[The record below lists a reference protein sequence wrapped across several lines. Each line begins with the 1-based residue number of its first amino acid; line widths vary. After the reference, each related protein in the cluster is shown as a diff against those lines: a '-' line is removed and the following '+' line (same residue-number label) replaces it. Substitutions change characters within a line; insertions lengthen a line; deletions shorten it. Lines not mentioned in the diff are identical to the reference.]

1 MSILFVALVF
11 GLMGALSVASLV
23 IIISRVLGG
32 SRHKQV
38 TRLLAEY
45 GAIRGAGE
53 TADLEAI
60 GSSGTANTLVNRFRR
75 MIANNLIAAGVKYTI
90 DNYIAFSMLV
100 GAGAGFAAF
109 IATSA
114 LLVSSLAGL
123 VAAVVIPHIYLKAL
137 GHRRSLKFAEEL
149 PTLLQVLA
157 SSLRAGLSFAQA
169 LETAAQQDRGEVGTQ
184 MRQALAEVKLG
195 ADLEEALLRV
205 SDRMKS
211 LDLKWLVSALEIQRE
226 VGGSLSGILETVAE
240 TIRGREEVRREV
252 QVLSAEG
259 KLSAY
264 VLLAMPFVTLLMLAA
279 VRPGYINFFFDNE
292 VGLIMTAIFA
302 ALITVGWIWMK
313 RVVKVDV

>member
-1 MSILFVALVF
+1 MNELLIGLGFGLLSAIVVVALVL
-11 GLMGALSVASLV
+11 G
-23 IIISRVLGG
+23 ISRAIGG

-53 TADLEAI
+53 TADLEAV
-60 GSSGTANTLVNRFRR
+60 GSSATSNSLINAFRR
-75 MIANNLIAAGVKYTI
+75 RIANNLIAAGVKYTI

-100 GAGAGFAAF
+100 GFVGGIFVF
-109 IATSA
+109 IFTENLMFST
-114 LLVSSLAGL
+114 LI
-123 VAAVVIPHIYLKAL
+123 AVVVGILVPHTYLKFL
-137 GHRRSLKFAEEL
+137 GGRRALKFAAEL
-149 PTLLQVLA
+149 PILLQVLA

-169 LETAAQQDRGEVGTQ
+169 LETAAQQDRGEIGTQ

-195 ADLEEALLRV
+195 ADLEDALLRV
-205 SDRMKS
+205 ADRMKS
-211 LDLKWLVSALEIQRE
+211 MDLKWLVSALEIQRE

-264 VLLAMPFVTLLMLAA
+264 VLLAMPFVTLILLAV
-279 VRPGYINFFFDNE
+279 VRPGYINFFIDNQ
-292 VGLIMTAIFA
+292 VGLIMSAIFA
-302 ALITVGWIWMK
+302 VLISVGWIWMK
-313 RVVKVDV
+313 RVVRVDV

>member
-1 MSILFVALVF
+1 MTSLLF
-11 GLMGALSVASLV
+11 GLGFGVVAASLV
-23 IIISRVLGG
+23 AALVLSISQTLGG
-32 SRHKQV
+32 TRQKQV

-45 GAIRGAGE
+45 GALRGAGE
-53 TADLEAI
+53 AADLEAV
-60 GSSGTANTLVNRFRR
+60 GSSEAANSLLNLLRR
-75 MIANNLIAAGVKYTI
+75 RIANNLIAAGVNYSI
-90 DNYIAFSMLV
+90 DNYLAFSMLV
-100 GAGAGFAAF
+100 GFVGGIGAF
-109 IATSA
+109 IGTQM
-114 LLVSSLAGL
+114 LLVSVLAGIFAGIL
-123 VAAVVIPHIYLKAL
+123 VPHAYLKAL
-137 GHRRSLKFAEEL
+137 GGRRAVKFAQEL

-169 LETAAQQDRGEVGTQ
+169 LETAAQQDRGEIGSQ

-205 SDRMKS
+205 ADRMNS

-264 VLLAMPFVTLLMLAA
+264 VLLGMPFVTLIMLAV
-279 VRPGYINFFFDNE
+279 VRPGYINFFFDNQL
-292 VGLIMTAIFA
+292 GWIMTGIFTG
-302 ALITVGWIWMK
+302 LMVIGWVWMK
-313 RVVKVDV
+313 RVVRVDV